1 MFFEV
6 SQSYAYLMV
15 RHFLSIADLTSKEL
29 NKLIQRGLQAKKLIT
44 SGNFENRQSLKGQT
58 IPLLFS
64 KRSTRTRISTEGAVA
79 YLGGQPMFLGRDDIQ
94 LGVNETY
101 YDTARVISSMS
112 SGIVARVGPHS
123 EIAELAKWSSV
134 PVINALC
141 EKFHP
146 MQAVADMIT
155 IHEAFRGNVQGLK
168 LAWIGDA
175 NNVLHDLALACVKQ
189 GINVSA
195 ATPAEYPVSKDIVD
209 LVSKNAQDG
218 AKLSLTTNPLEA
230 AADADVLVTDTWVSM
245 GQESEKKL
253 RLKQFDGFQIS
264 SKLAA
269 TAGAK
274 PHWKFMHC
282 LPRKP
287 EEVTDEVFYSDRSLV
302 FQEAENRL
310 YSAIATLE
318 AFVVDKGDF

>member
-1 MFFEV
+1 
-6 SQSYAYLMV
+6 MV
-15 RHFLSIADLTSKEL
+15 RHFLSIANLTSNEL
-29 NKLIQRGLQAKKLIT
+29 KRLVQRGIQVKKLIRA
-44 SGNFENRQSLKGQT
+44 GNFGSEQGLRGQI
-58 IPLLFS
+58 IPMLFS
-64 KRSTRTRISTEGAVA
+64 KRSTRTRVSTEGAVT

-94 LGVNETY
+94 LGVNESY
-101 YDTARVISSMS
+101 YDTAKVISSMS
-112 SGIVARVGPHS
+112 SAIVARVGPHS
-123 EIAELAKWSSV
+123 EISELAKHSTV

-155 IHEAFRGNVQGLK
+155 LHEAFDGKLQGLK
-168 LAWIGDA
+168 VAWIGDA

-189 GINVSA
+189 GISVSA
-195 ATPAEYPVSKDIVD
+195 ATPVEYPVSEEIVD
-209 LVSKNAQDG
+209 LVSRNSENG
-218 AKLSLTTNPLEA
+218 AELTLTTDPLEA
-230 AADADVLVTDTWVSM
+230 ASEADALVTDTWVSM

-264 SKLAA
+264 SSLASR
-269 TAGAK
+269 AGAK

-302 FQEAENRL
+302 FDEAENRL

-318 AFVVDKGDF
+318 AFVIEKGTF